1 MSTKYSKAQFLI
13 TPANEKPI
21 MAVKDFKYGD
31 LAGWHMRNEVVAGL
45 PKNFGP
51 VNTVCFGPDPEI
63 RLLMWDAPHKEVQ
76 NMIDKL
82 NGKKRRSNHA

>member
-13 TPANEKPI
+13 TPTNEKPI

-31 LAGWHMRNEVVAGL
+31 LAGWHMRNEVVDGL
-45 PKNFGP
+45 PKSFGTI
-51 VNTVCFGPDPEI
+51 NTVCFGPDPEV
-63 RLLMWDAPHKEVQ
+63 RLLVWDSTDKNVQ

-82 NGKKRRSNHA
+82 NGKKRKTR